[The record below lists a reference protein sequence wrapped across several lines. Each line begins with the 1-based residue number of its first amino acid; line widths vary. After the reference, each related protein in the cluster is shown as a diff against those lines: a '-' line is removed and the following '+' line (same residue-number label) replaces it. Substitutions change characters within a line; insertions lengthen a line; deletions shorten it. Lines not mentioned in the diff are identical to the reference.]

1 MNDDVL
7 LKFLNKGLINVGGDD
22 DKFGHLTQ
30 TATDLAT
37 VLHETPAKATP
48 FALVAF
54 DPDVPTSDPTIV
66 EVEDALRQRWATYV
80 NTFAARPITVFRA
93 MLLHALIQ
101 ACRRNDTVAAAFV
114 SCARNVLPRLETG
127 AEGEIWTDIVAEIE
141 DQVDKRSEREWA
153 TPASIPVPDPKF
165 KPPTRE
171 KIRIVPAVTDSTDQV
186 KGFMAAAGPHY
197 NTPNGQQFATDGNP
211 HWPQNNP
218 HAWAYEFGR
227 RMTQAVRKEIA
238 QAISSLSVEGANLS
252 KITQA
257 MMDVTSEQ
265 LKATLAA
272 VSRAEAGLQRRVGLL
287 WWKEAAFSP
296 SARRSYRDLSPN
308 EAAALMAFDL
318 HREVPTYSPTS
329 VSAFLREAVI
339 ALPTI
344 EEDKELPILDLIN
357 TTIDAASLTD
367 LRNYAAT
374 LLEAP
379 VGRSS
384 ILGLLGHPAA
394 PREMDPERFRD
405 VVAVSSDTTLT
416 LPDWSVWLFRE
427 LQAARAIAEA
437 SSAGRRTTR
446 KRTRRK

>member
-1 MNDDVL
+1 MDDDVL

-30 TATDLAT
+30 TATDLAS
-37 VLHETPAKATP
+37 VLHQTPAKATP

-54 DPDVPTSDPTIV
+54 DPDVPISDPTIV

-80 NTFAARPITVFRA
+80 NTFADRPITVFRA

-101 ACRRNDTVAAAFV
+101 ACRQNDTVAVPFV

-127 AEGEIWTDIVAEIE
+127 AEGEIWADIVAEIE

-153 TPASIPVPDPKF
+153 TPASIPVPDAKF
-165 KPPTRE
+165 APATGE
-171 KIRIVPAVTDSTDQV
+171 KIRIVPTETDPTDQV
-186 KGFMAAAGPHY
+186 DGFMAAAGPHY
-197 NTPNGQQFATDGNP
+197 NTPNGQQVATEGNP
-211 HWPQNNP
+211 HWPQNDP
-218 HAWAYEFGR
+218 HGWAYEFGT
-227 RMTQAVRKEIA
+227 RMAQAVREEITL
-238 QAISSLSVEGANLS
+238 AISSLSVEGANLS
-252 KITQA
+252 EITQT

-265 LKATLAA
+265 LTATLAA

-287 WWKEAAFSP
+287 WWREAAFSP
-296 SARRSYRDLSPN
+296 SARASYRDLSPN
-308 EAAALMAFDL
+308 EAAALMAFDM

-329 VSAFLREAVI
+329 VCAFLREAVI

-344 EEDKELPILDLIN
+344 EESKALPILDLID
-357 TTIDAASLTD
+357 TTINAASLTD
-367 LRNYAAT
+367 LRNYIAT
-374 LLEAP
+374 LVEAP

-394 PREMDPERFRD
+394 SRGMDREKFQD
-405 VVAVSSDTTLT
+405 VAAVRSHTTLT

-437 SSAGRRTTR
+437 SSMRPRTAR
-446 KRTRRK
+446 KATPRK